1 MHRTHTR
8 RPTGTW
14 RHRTRQAVC
23 GLGLVL
29 GIPAAAQ
36 SIDTSSTRAT
46 VGEPVAMTLRVR
58 AFDWPAS
65 HLSPDCLDARL
76 QQGEQGADLGPLRLR
91 TAPTGEDGV
100 VLVHLSSPGIVHEPV
115 LQGRLMLRCGA
126 EFMREFTVLAD
137 PSPEPRPR
145 LNTRSSAAA
154 ALRPAVPTESL
165 AAPRPTATTERI
177 TRSDDPAPTPRAAAP
192 AWNDHDLARLAH
204 LVAEALQ
211 PAHPSA
217 SAVPP
222 AGGTEFPWQDLR
234 AEQQQARAQLAAL
247 QSRLDRAERDPW
259 RDAAIVAGTLAGLS
273 LSLLAARSVR
283 EATLPRWRSAEQR
296 RTADHPPPGTPQTA
310 PPQTQPQPSPTPPP
324 PAPAEPAARTGPW
337 PAHADFGHPTL
348 DTLAS
353 AALRDELAAYR
364 HTSPIS
370 CVVALEEQLQDGSA
384 KCPWILLDLLDLYDT
399 LEQPWNHE
407 RVAAQL
413 GALYNV
419 DIDLH
424 APRATRGTGEHGLT
438 AHPAALAQAL
448 SAWQQADSA
457 TALGRL
463 LMRDTSPVRLD
474 LPAFEEVLLLHS
486 LALRLRTASDATA
499 AAAPESGDA
508 SADWTLLAAA

>member
-145 LNTRSSAAA
+145 LNTRSAAA
-154 ALRPAVPTESL
+154 ATLRPAAPTESL
-165 AAPRPTATTERI
+165 AAHRPTTATERI
-177 TRSDDPAPTPRAAAP
+177 TRSDDPAPTPRATAP

-259 RDAAIVAGTLAGLS
+259 RDAAIVAGTLAGLT
-273 LSLLAARSVR
+273 LSLLVARGVR
-283 EATLPRWRSAEQR
+283 EATLPRWRTPASCDPTENRLAEWPQ
-296 RTADHPPPGTPQTA
+296 TPPLQPPPSPAA
-310 PPQTQPQPSPTPPP
+310 PPALAEPPSPIS
-324 PAPAEPAARTGPW
+324 RW
-337 PAHADFGHPTL
+337 PAHADFGLPTL

-353 AALRDELAAYR
+353 ATLRDELAPHR
-364 HTSPIS
+364 NTSPIS
-370 CVVALEEQLQDGSA
+370 CVVALEERLQDGAA
-384 KCPWILLDLLDLYDT
+384 KCPWILLDLLDLYEA

-419 DIDLH
+419 DGDPH
-424 APRATRGTGEHGLT
+424 ARGHGLT
-438 AHPAALAQAL
+438 DQPAALALAL
-448 SAWQQADSA
+448 SAWQQDDPAA
-457 TALGRL
+457 ALGQL
-463 LMRDTSPVRLD
+463 LLRGAAPAVLD
-474 LPAFEEVLLLHS
+474 LPAFEDVLLLHS
-486 LALRLRTASDATA
+486 LALRLRTTTPDNDATTV
-499 AAAPESGDA
+499 
-508 SADWTLLAAA
+508 ADDEAMPGWSLLAA